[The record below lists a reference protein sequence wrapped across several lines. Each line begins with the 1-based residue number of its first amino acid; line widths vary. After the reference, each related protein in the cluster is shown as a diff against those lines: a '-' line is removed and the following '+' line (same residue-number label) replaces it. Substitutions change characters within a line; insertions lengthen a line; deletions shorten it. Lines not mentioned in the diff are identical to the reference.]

1 MERGQEIASGEGVRQ
16 LAIQAAGLY
25 LFLLV
30 LPGSGAFKIFHPVL
44 YSRALDTFT
53 IVTTL
58 GLEKKS
64 PKKKGAKN
72 GSQESQRRG
81 GGRGS
86 QHVSVIHSDKPSP
99 GPNRDICQC
108 QSSGSHNTWIR
119 QCL

>member
-1 MERGQEIASGEGVRQ
+1 MERGQEMASGEGVRQ

-53 IVTTL
+53 MVTTL

-64 PKKKGAKN
+64 PKTKGAKN
-72 GSQESQRRG
+72 PKNHSEEVEEEE
-81 GGRGS
+81 
-86 QHVSVIHSDKPSP
+86 VSMY
-99 GPNRDICQC
+99 Q
-108 QSSGSHNTWIR
+108 
-119 QCL
+119 